1 MRAVLHILTKPG
13 DSMANQ
19 VIAAH
24 QNQPDLG
31 VNVVDLA
38 APEPDY
44 DKLLEDIFAADS
56 VAVW

>member
-1 MRAVLHILTKPG
+1 
-13 DSMANQ
+13 MANQ

>member
-1 MRAVLHILTKPG
+1 MRAILHILTKPG
-13 DSMANQ
+13 DSMANE
-19 VIAAH
+19 VIAEH

-38 APEPDY
+38 AQEPDY